1 MAIVSTLFYFIITI
15 GILVLV
21 HESGHFLAAIACG
34 MRAEVFALGMGNR
47 VFGWNKVNKFTF
59 GSLKDDL
66 DLQGNTDYRVAAFP
80 IGGYVKIAG
89 MIDESMDTEFL
100 NKEPQPWEFRSKPIW
115 QRMIV
120 ISAGVIMNLILAVFI
135 FWGILFQQ
143 GKMIRPVTE
152 IGYVTSTSAAAKAGM
167 QSGDKIL
174 SINNHPM
181 KQWDEIES
189 TLITESVTNT
199 NDVTIQVQRS
209 GAVRTLSIR
218 RSEMPDFTKEGFGMF
233 PAGMV
238 PVVELVER
246 GKPAEQI
253 GLQPGDTLL
262 AVNEL
267 SVSFGSLQEA
277 IRLHAGKE
285 ILLSWARGNQKMSA
299 HVVPTAEGRIGVS
312 LNGAYHGPIIHKQYS
327 MFEALPIGVGEL
339 KTTSVLILTNL
350 YQIVTGKVSL
360 GKSVGGPV
368 KIAQM
373 AKRSAEDGVLEF
385 FGFISILSISLALLN
400 ILPFPALDG
409 GHLVFLVYEAVFKRE
424 VPAKIK
430 IALQQAGFILLLVFM
445 AFVLYNDV
453 VNF

>member
-1 MAIVSTLFYFIITI
+1 MAILSTLFYFLITI

-21 HESGHFLAAIACG
+21 HEAGHFLAAIACG
-34 MRAEVFALGMGNR
+34 MRAEVFAFGMGNR
-47 VFGWNKVNKFTF
+47 VFGWNKINKFTF

-100 NKEPQPWEFRSKPIW
+100 KKEPQPWEFRSKPIW

-120 ISAGVIMNLILAVFI
+120 ISAGVMMNLLLAVFI
-135 FWGILFQQ
+135 FWGIIFHQ
-143 GKMIRPVTE
+143 GKTIRPVTE
-152 IGYVTSTSAAAKAGM
+152 IGYVSSNSVAAKAGM
-167 QSGDKIL
+167 HSGDKIL
-174 SINNHPM
+174 SINNHPV

-199 NDVTIQVQRS
+199 NDLTIQIQRS
-209 GAVRTLSIR
+209 GAVSTISIR
-218 RSEMPDFTKEGFGMF
+218 RSELPDFTKEGFGMY
-233 PAGMV
+233 PTGIV
-238 PVVELVER
+238 PVVELVDH

-253 GLQPGDTLL
+253 GLQSGDTLL
-262 AVNEL
+262 AVNE
-267 SVSFGSLQEA
+267 VPVGFGSLQEA
-277 IRLHAGKE
+277 IRLNAGKE
-285 ILLSWARGNQKMSA
+285 ILLSWARGNQRMNA
-299 HVVPTAEGRIGVS
+299 HVRPTAEGRIGIS
-312 LNGAYHGPIIHKQYS
+312 LSGAYQGPVIHKQYS
-327 MFEALPIGVGEL
+327 LFEALPIGAGEL
-339 KTTSVLILTNL
+339 KTTSVLILSNL
-350 YQIVTGKVSL
+350 YQIVTGKISL

-409 GHLVFLVYEAVFKRE
+409 GHLVFLVYEAVFRRE
-424 VPAKIK
+424 VPTKIK